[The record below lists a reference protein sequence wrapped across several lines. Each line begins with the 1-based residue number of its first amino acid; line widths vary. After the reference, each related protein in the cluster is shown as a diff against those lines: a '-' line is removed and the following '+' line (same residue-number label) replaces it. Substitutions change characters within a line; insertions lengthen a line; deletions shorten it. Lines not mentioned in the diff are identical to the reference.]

1 MSLDYEPTR
10 SAGLERLERFVGH
23 AGRAYAARRNYDLGP
38 GRHAAVS
45 GLSPYIRHRLVT
57 EDEAVRRVLDEHAPE
72 AAEKFIQEVFWRTY
86 WKGWLEMRP
95 SVWSG
100 YCTAVTREQARVASD
115 EERARRVSEA
125 ADGRTGIDCFDAWAR
140 ELNETGYL
148 HNHARMWFASIWI
161 FTLRLPW
168 ELGADLFLSRLL
180 DGDPAANTLSW
191 RWVAGL
197 QTRDKT
203 YLATPENIERF
214 TEGRFRPA
222 PGQLAEAA
230 EPIDGP
236 ATPAPQPLSEPPS
249 VPQQGHVGVLVH
261 REDLS
266 PTWLIDRVQ
275 AGAVALLWSQTGHAE
290 DKTLPARF
298 TEGALTDTRT
308 RLIALGYDVDDVGR
322 PDDAFADPLAWAA
335 ARDIRTIVTS
345 HAPAG
350 PCRDLLDDLTS
361 RARAVDVTVIALRRD
376 WDSAAWPYATKG
388 FFAFKR
394 HIPTL
399 LDRLLG

>member
-1 MSLDYEPTR
+1 MSLDPEPTR
-10 SAGLERLERFVGH
+10 SAGLERLETFVGH
-23 AGRAYAARRNYDLGP
+23 AGRAYAARRNFDFGP
-38 GRHAAVS
+38 GCHAAVS
-45 GLSPYIRHRLVT
+45 RLSPYIRHRLVT
-57 EDEAVRRVLDEHAPE
+57 EEEVVRRVLDEHAPE

-95 SVWSG
+95 SIWSG
-100 YCTAVTREQARVASD
+100 YCEAVARERARIASD
-115 EERARRVSEA
+115 EELARRVSDASE
-125 ADGRTGIDCFDAWAR
+125 GRTGIDCFDAWAR

-203 YLATPENIERF
+203 YLATPDNIEKF
-214 TEGRFRPA
+214 TEGRFRPG

-236 ATPAPQPLSEPPS
+236 VAPAPQPLSQPPS

-266 PTWLIDRVQ
+266 PTWLIDSVRADAVGLLRAPTRQ
-275 AGAVALLWSQTGHAE
+275 AGG
-290 DKTLPARF
+290 DRLPARF
-298 TEGALTDTRT
+298 TEGALADTRK
-308 RLIALGYDVDDVGR
+308 RLIALGHDVDDIGR
-322 PDDAFADPLAWAA
+322 AEDAFADPLAWAA
-335 ARDIRTIVTS
+335 AKGIQIIVTP
-345 HAPAG
+345 HAPVG
-350 PCRDLLDDLTS
+350 PCRDFLDALSS
-361 RARAVDVTVIALRRD
+361 RARAAGVEVVALRRD

-394 HIPTL
+394 HIPAL
-399 LDRLLG
+399 LDRLSD